1 MKIVQSGL
9 TLIYDKVS
17 IAENNAISSASFR
30 YKENINSLSLFQKIS
45 EESVVA
51 DLTSRSKKIY
61 AKKPTTN
68 KAQNINIENSLNEGF
83 EVFVP
88 KKALSDNRTYE
99 TFNWRLIAKI
109 NKQINISS
117 INYGN
122 EIDQEG
128 NIKQKEIKCAVLCTS
143 ADLNSFRISG
153 NFSGSNPYI
162 FKRLSISDFNLSRYT
177 FTNPLAPA
185 GKSDTQAEYWL
196 VDIDNVSTLEDF
208 DVVAWSPTSPISSA
222 NGNKIKYFIENKNGT
237 AILDLSA
244 ESLTPTSANS
254 IYPYLTLSS
263 ATVELNSWI
272 YNVDNIFINEQKT
285 NAWPISDSIFESVN
299 NQTFYGIYGSSIYSS
314 SGTKKQYR
322 HFTSTSIAASNIILK
337 ENTGG
342 LNRPL
347 FISVEHV
354 PQADSLVRGNILA
367 TTAPVMRYCNNLYNP
382 SSIAD
387 SSQENSSSSMI
398 TETRVSPTSA
408 IERTY
413 EDIVQCSCRCG
424 TFKNAVFKNNR
435 P

>member
-128 NIKQKEIKCAVLCTS
+128 NIKQKEIKTS
-143 ADLNSFRISG
+143 NYKEIDSLLR
-153 NFSGSNPYI
+153 
-162 FKRLSISDFNLSRYT
+162 SRYN
-177 FTNPLAPA
+177 F
-185 GKSDTQAEYWL
+185 
-196 VDIDNVSTLEDF
+196 
-208 DVVAWSPTSPISSA
+208 
-222 NGNKIKYFIENKNGT
+222 
-237 AILDLSA
+237 
-244 ESLTPTSANS
+244 
-254 IYPYLTLSS
+254 
-263 ATVELNSWI
+263 
-272 YNVDNIFINEQKT
+272 
-285 NAWPISDSIFESVN
+285 
-299 NQTFYGIYGSSIYSS
+299 
-314 SGTKKQYR
+314 
-322 HFTSTSIAASNIILK
+322 
-337 ENTGG
+337 
-342 LNRPL
+342 
-347 FISVEHV
+347 
-354 PQADSLVRGNILA
+354 
-367 TTAPVMRYCNNLYNP
+367 
-382 SSIAD
+382 
-387 SSQENSSSSMI
+387 
-398 TETRVSPTSA
+398 
-408 IERTY
+408 
-413 EDIVQCSCRCG
+413 
-424 TFKNAVFKNNR
+424 
-435 P
+435 